1 VIVDSLIATAA
12 SCIPFIGNIVQ
23 CFEEGN

>member
-1 VIVDSLIATAA
+1 VDSLIATAA

-23 CFEEGN
+23 CFEEGK

>member
-1 VIVDSLIATAA
+1 VDSLIATAA